1 MKLIRA
7 SRASAAFGAAFA
19 LVLLGAV
26 AHAVLP
32 TPGVQGPFLG
42 DQFTN
47 IFTLQQAVTF
57 NNQNGFSAALT
68 ANNANSQSTCTAI
81 TNPLNLVTTSVGT
94 GSLCLPTAVAGR
106 IVMIGNQTANGLNLF
121 GANAPFTVGTA
132 DTINGST
139 GATAN
144 TTVLP
149 SAGATAAKNAFCFS
163 PANGAWNCNVAT
175 GP

>member
-1 MKLIRA
+1 MKII
-7 SRASAAFGAAFA
+7 SAARAFGAAFA
-19 LVLLGAV
+19 FVLLGAI
-26 AHAVLP
+26 AQHALAVLP
-32 TPGVQGPFLG
+32 TPLTGPSMG
-42 DQFTN
+42 DQNTN

-68 ANNANSQSTCTAI
+68 ANNANSQSTCTAL
-81 TNPLNLVTTSVGT
+81 TNPLNLVTTSTST

-106 IVMIGNQTANGLNLF
+106 IVMIGNGTSNGLNLF
-121 GANAPFTVGTA
+121 GSNTTFVVGTQ
-132 DTINGST
+132 DTINGTT
-139 GATAN
+139 GSTAN

-149 SAGATAAKNAFCFS
+149 SASSTANKNAFCFS

>member
-1 MKLIRA
+1 MNLIRA
-7 SRASAAFGAAFA
+7 FRALGAAFA
-19 LVLLGAV
+19 LVLLGA
-26 AHAVLP
+26 AAYAVLP

-47 IFTLQQAVTF
+47 IFSLQQAVTF
-57 NNQNGFSAALT
+57 NNQNGFSAALG
-68 ANNANSQSTCTAI
+68 APNANSQSTCTAI
-81 TNPLNLVTTSVGT
+81 TNPLNLVTTSVST
-94 GSLCLPTAVAGR
+94 GSLCLPPAFAGR
-106 IVMIGNQTANGLNLF
+106 IVMIGNGTSNGLNLF
-121 GANAPFTVGTA
+121 GSNTPFTAGTA

-149 SAGATAAKNAFCFS
+149 SASSTANKNAFCFA